1 MMRSYIVY
9 LVNAVSI
16 FVILGCGAT
25 EETTSTVEELPV
37 TPENADYSYL
47 ALGDSYTIGESV
59 CDTCRFPI
67 QLETALEEQAGKS
80 VHTDIIATTG
90 WRTDNLINAID
101 NQNPGKNYDFV
112 TLLIGVNNQFQR
124 TPFNVYDNV
133 FPHLLMTAIS
143 LAQGDKERVVVVSIP
158 DYAFTP
164 YGQTTTNTQQISD
177 ELDKYNAYAK
187 EVAEKRGVKFLNITD
202 ITRRGI
208 DEPNLVASDGLH
220 PSEDAYAEFVDRL
233 LPIVSAILKD

>member
-1 MMRSYIVY
+1 MKNYTLYI
-9 LVNAVSI
+9 LNAVTI
-16 FVILGCGAT
+16 LILLGCGVT
-25 EETTSTVEELPV
+25 EETTSTIEELPIAE
-37 TPENADYSYL
+37 ENSDYSYL

-59 CDTCRFPI
+59 CNTCRFPI
-67 QLETALEEQAGKS
+67 QLENALEQLTNKS

-90 WRTDNLINAID
+90 WRTDNLIKAIED
-101 NQNPGKNYDFV
+101 QNPDKTYDFV

-124 TPFNVYDNV
+124 TPFSVYESE
-133 FPHLLMTAIS
+133 FPQLLTTAIT
-143 LAQGDKERVVVVSIP
+143 LAQGKKERVIIVSIP

-164 YGQTTTNTQQISD
+164 YGQTTSNPQQISD
-177 ELDKYNAYAK
+177 ELDKYNAHAK

-208 DEPNLVASDGLH
+208 AEPNLVASDGLH

-233 LPIVSAILKD
+233 LPIVNTIIKD